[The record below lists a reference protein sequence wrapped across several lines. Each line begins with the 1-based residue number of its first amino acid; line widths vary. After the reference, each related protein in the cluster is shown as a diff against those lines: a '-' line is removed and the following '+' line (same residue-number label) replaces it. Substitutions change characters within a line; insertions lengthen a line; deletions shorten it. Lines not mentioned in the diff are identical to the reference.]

1 MTRAIPALLLTA
13 ALAATAA
20 TAAELT
26 TVRAEQSSLTFV
38 FRQMGVP
45 VEGRF
50 TRFSAQ
56 LRFDPSAPTAA
67 EAVLELDLTSAD
79 AGSAEANDELAA
91 KAWFDTKAFPTARF
105 VAEGVTVLGD
115 NRYELR
121 GKMTIKGRTRDLV
134 TPVTFVP
141 QGDGGLFE
149 GTFVLKRADCAIGEG
164 IWADFG
170 TVANDVQIRFRFLA
184 TAGK

>member
-67 EAVLELDLTSAD
+67 EAVLELDLTSVD
-79 AGSAEANDELAA
+79 AGSAEANDELHHAA
-91 KAWFDTKAFPTARF
+91 
-105 VAEGVTVLGD
+105 GS
-115 NRYELR
+115 
-121 GKMTIKGRTRDLV
+121 
-134 TPVTFVP
+134 
-141 QGDGGLFE
+141 
-149 GTFVLKRADCAIGEG
+149 
-164 IWADFG
+164 
-170 TVANDVQIRFRFLA
+170 
-184 TAGK
+184 